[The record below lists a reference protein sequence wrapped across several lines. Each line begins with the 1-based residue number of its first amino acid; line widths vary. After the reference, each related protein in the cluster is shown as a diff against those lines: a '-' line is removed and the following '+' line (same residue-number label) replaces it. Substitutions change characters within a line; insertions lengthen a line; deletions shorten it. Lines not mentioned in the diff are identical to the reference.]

1 VRKLGTAGWAIGLIA
16 MTASVS
22 LMLIRTQM
30 RMILMVMVAV
40 VASMTLHH
48 GAMAAAPAAHDHAQ
62 LHVEHEV
69 EDAACTQDCS
79 VPSHSIPAC
88 CGMGL
93 CLSGL
98 PVTPQAEQYPPQRNA
113 TGVLDCG
120 LLPRSFVGRIDRPPK
135 ISDRDEL

>member
-1 VRKLGTAGWAIGLIA
+1 
-16 MTASVS
+16 M
-22 LMLIRTQM
+22 
-30 RMILMVMVAV
+30 
-40 VASMTLHH
+40 ASMTLHH
-48 GAMAAAPAAHDHAQ
+48 GANGSCSRCAHHAP

-69 EDAACTQDCS
+69 EDAACTQECS

-98 PVTPQAEQYPPQRNA
+98 PVTPQAEQYPPRRNA
-113 TGVLDCG
+113 TGVLDAACFH
-120 LLPRSFVGRIDRPPK
+120 RSFVGRIDRPPK